1 LDSILLFSLTFKRYS
16 PAVSVILAP
25 TQKLGKIMHPM
36 LNIAIR
42 AARQAGDI
50 IIRSADSVDT
60 LKITIKS
67 QNDFATEID
76 KRAEEEIIN
85 TILTA
90 YPDHGV
96 LAEESGYLNEGAE
109 YMWIIDPLDGTTN
122 YMHGFPHYAVSI
134 ALKKAGVLEQAV
146 IYDPVRQ
153 DLFTASRGK
162 GASLNNRRI
171 RVSRQRKLEGAFLGT
186 GFPFKNNK
194 NIEPYIDIFRD
205 IFSCT
210 SGVRRAGAASL
221 DLAYVAAG
229 KLDGFFEIG
238 LKPWDCAAGILLIQE
253 AGGVVTDFSREHDYL
268 TSGNV
273 VCGNPKMHAAL
284 LNKIS
289 PHVDK
294 VINAS

>member
-1 LDSILLFSLTFKRYS
+1 
-16 PAVSVILAP
+16 
-25 TQKLGKIMHPM
+25 MNPM

-60 LKITIKS
+60 LKISIKS
-67 QNDFATEID
+67 KNDFATEID

-85 TILTA
+85 ILLTA
-90 YPDHGV
+90 YPEHGV

-122 YMHGFPHYAVSI
+122 YLHGFPHYAVSI
-134 ALKKAGVLEQAV
+134 ALKRNEVIEQAV

-162 GASLNNRRI
+162 GAMLNNRRL
-171 RVSRQRKLEGAFLGT
+171 RVSKQRKIEGAFLGT
-186 GFPFKNNK
+186 GFPFKNKK
-194 NIEPYIDIFRD
+194 NIEPYLDIFRD
-205 IFSCT
+205 IFSST

-238 LKPWDCAAGILLIQE
+238 LKPWDLAAGALLIQE
-253 AGGVVTDFSREHDYL
+253 AGGVVTDFDNEHGYFE
-268 TSGNV
+268 TGNI
-273 VCGNPKMHAAL
+273 VCGNPKMHRAL
-284 LNKIS
+284 LDKIV
-289 PHVDK
+289 PHANK
-294 VINAS
+294 VIDGV

>member
-1 LDSILLFSLTFKRYS
+1 
-16 PAVSVILAP
+16 
-25 TQKLGKIMHPM
+25 MHPM

-50 IIRSADSVDT
+50 IIRSADSIDT

-67 QNDFATEID
+67 HNDFATEID
-76 KRAEEEIIN
+76 HRAESEIIN
-85 TILTA
+85 TLLTA
-90 YPDHGV
+90 YPDHGI
-96 LAEESGYLNEGAE
+96 LAEESGYTNQDAE
-109 YMWIIDPLDGTTN
+109 YIWIIDPLDGTTN

-134 ALKKAGVLEQAV
+134 ALKKGDVVEQAV

-162 GASLNNRRI
+162 GAMLNNRRL

-186 GFPFKNNK
+186 GFPFKNSN
-194 NIEPYIDIFRD
+194 NIEPYLDIFRD
-205 IFSCT
+205 IFTTT

-238 LKPWDCAAGILLIQE
+238 LKPWDFAAGLLLIQE
-253 AGGVVTDFSREHDYL
+253 AGGVITDFSNNHDYFK
-268 TSGNV
+268 SGNV
-273 VCGNPKMHAAL
+273 ICGNPTMHRVL
-284 LNKIS
+284 LDKVS
-289 PHVDK
+289 PHVK
-294 VINAS
+294 KITG

>member
-1 LDSILLFSLTFKRYS
+1 
-16 PAVSVILAP
+16 
-25 TQKLGKIMHPM
+25 MHPM

-67 QNDFATEID
+67 KNDFATEID
-76 KRAEEEIIN
+76 KLAEQEIIN
-85 TILTA
+85 TLLTA

-96 LAEESGYLNEGAE
+96 LAEESGYINEDAE
-109 YMWIIDPLDGTTN
+109 YLWIIDPLDGTTN
-122 YMHGFPHYAVSI
+122 YLHGFPHYAVSI
-134 ALKKAGVLEQAV
+134 ALKHNDIIEQAV

-162 GASLNNRRI
+162 GASLNNRRL
-171 RVSRQRKLEGAFLGT
+171 RVGRQRKIEGAFLGT
-186 GFPFKNNK
+186 GFPFKNKK
-194 NIEPYIDIFRD
+194 NIEPYLDIFRD
-205 IFSCT
+205 IFSST

-238 LKPWDCAAGILLIQE
+238 LKPWDLAAGVLLIQE
-253 AGGVVTDFSREHDYL
+253 AGGVVTDFSNEHDYL
-268 TSGNV
+268 ESGNI
-273 VCGNPKMHAAL
+273 VCGNPKMHRAL
-284 LNKIS
+284 LDKIV
-289 PHVDK
+289 PHANK
-294 VINAS
+294 VINSL

>member
-1 LDSILLFSLTFKRYS
+1 
-16 PAVSVILAP
+16 
-25 TQKLGKIMHPM
+25 MHPM

-50 IIRSADSVDT
+50 IIRSADSIDT

-67 QNDFATEID
+67 QNDYATEID

-85 TILTA
+85 TLLTA

-96 LAEESGYLNEGAE
+96 LAEESGYLNEEAE
-109 YMWIIDPLDGTTN
+109 YIWIIDPLDGTTN

-134 ALKKAGVLEQAV
+134 ALKKGNTIEQAV

-153 DLFTASRGK
+153 DLFTATRGK
-162 GASLNNRRI
+162 GAMLNNRRL
-171 RVSRQRKLEGAFLGT
+171 RVGRQRKIEGSFLGT

-194 NIEPYIDIFRD
+194 NIDPYLDIFRD
-205 IFSCT
+205 IFSIT

-238 LKPWDCAAGILLIQE
+238 LKPWDFAAGILLIQE
-253 AGGVVTDFSREHDYL
+253 AGGVVTDFSNNHDYFK
-268 TSGNV
+268 TGNI
-273 VCGNPKMHAAL
+273 VCGNPKMHSAL
-284 LNKIS
+284 LEKIT
-289 PHVDK
+289 PHANK
-294 VINAS
+294 VINS

>member
-1 LDSILLFSLTFKRYS
+1 
-16 PAVSVILAP
+16 
-25 TQKLGKIMHPM
+25 M

-60 LKITIKS
+60 LKISIKNK
-67 QNDFATEID
+67 NDFATEID
-76 KRAEEEIIN
+76 QRAEEEIIN
-85 TILTA
+85 VLLNA

-122 YMHGFPHYAVSI
+122 YLHGFPHYAVSI
-134 ALKKAGVLEQAV
+134 ALKHNNVIEQAV

-162 GASLNNRRI
+162 GATLNNRRL
-171 RVSRQRKLEGAFLGT
+171 RVSKQRKIEGAFLGT
-186 GFPFKNNK
+186 GFPFKNK
-194 NIEPYIDIFRD
+194 KSIEPYLDIFRD
-205 IFSCT
+205 IFSST

-238 LKPWDCAAGILLIQE
+238 LKPWDLAAGTLLIQE
-253 AGGVVTDFSREHDYL
+253 AGGVVSDFNNEHSYL
-268 TSGNV
+268 ESGNV
-273 VCGNPKMHAAL
+273 VCGNPRIHRVL
-284 LNKIS
+284 LDKIS
-289 PHVDK
+289 PHANK
-294 VINAS
+294 VINS

>member
-1 LDSILLFSLTFKRYS
+1 
-16 PAVSVILAP
+16 
-25 TQKLGKIMHPM
+25 MHPM

-50 IIRSADSVDT
+50 IIRSADSIDT

-67 QNDFATEID
+67 QNDYATEID
-76 KRAEEEIIN
+76 KRAEEEIIH
-85 TILTA
+85 TLLTA

-96 LAEESGYLNEGAE
+96 LAEESGYLNEEAE
-109 YMWIIDPLDGTTN
+109 YIWIIDPLDGTTN

-134 ALKKAGVLEQAV
+134 ALKKGNTIEQAV

-153 DLFTASRGK
+153 DLFTATRGK
-162 GASLNNRRI
+162 GAMLNNRRL
-171 RVSRQRKLEGAFLGT
+171 RVGRQRKIEGSFLGT

-194 NIEPYIDIFRD
+194 NIDPYLDIFRD
-205 IFSCT
+205 IFSIT

-238 LKPWDCAAGILLIQE
+238 LKPWDFAAGILLIQE
-253 AGGVVTDFSREHDYL
+253 AGGVVTDFSNNHDYFK
-268 TSGNV
+268 TGNI
-273 VCGNPKMHAAL
+273 VCGNPKMHSAL
-284 LNKIS
+284 LEKIT
-289 PHVDK
+289 PHANK
-294 VINAS
+294 VINS

>member
-1 LDSILLFSLTFKRYS
+1 
-16 PAVSVILAP
+16 
-25 TQKLGKIMHPM
+25 MHPM

-50 IIRSADSVDT
+50 IIRSADSIDT

-67 QNDFATEID
+67 QNDYATEID
-76 KRAEEEIIN
+76 KRAEEEIIH
-85 TILTA
+85 TLLTA

-96 LAEESGYLNEGAE
+96 LAEESGYLNEEAE
-109 YMWIIDPLDGTTN
+109 YIWIIDPLDGTTN

-134 ALKKAGVLEQAV
+134 ALKKGNTIEQAV

-153 DLFTASRGK
+153 DLFTATRGK
-162 GASLNNRRI
+162 GAMLNNRRL
-171 RVSRQRKLEGAFLGT
+171 RVGRQRKIEGSFLGT

-194 NIEPYIDIFRD
+194 NIDPYLDIFRD
-205 IFSCT
+205 IFSIT

-238 LKPWDCAAGILLIQE
+238 LKPWDFAAGILLIQE
-253 AGGVVTDFSREHDYL
+253 AGGVVTDFSNNHDYFK
-268 TSGNV
+268 TGNI
-273 VCGNPKMHAAL
+273 VCGNPKMHSAL
-284 LNKIS
+284 LEKIT
-289 PHVDK
+289 P
-294 VINAS
+294 

>member
-1 LDSILLFSLTFKRYS
+1 
-16 PAVSVILAP
+16 
-25 TQKLGKIMHPM
+25 MHPM

-50 IIRSADSVDT
+50 IIRSADSIDT
-60 LKITIKS
+60 LKITIKA
-67 QNDFATEID
+67 QNDYATEID
-76 KRAEEEIIN
+76 KLAEDEIIN
-85 TILTA
+85 TLLTA

-96 LAEESGYLNEGAE
+96 LAEESGARNSDAE
-109 YMWIIDPLDGTTN
+109 YIWIIDPLDGTTN

-134 ALKKAGVLEQAV
+134 ALKKGNVIEQAV

-162 GASLNNRRI
+162 GAALNNRRI
-171 RVSRQRKLEGAFLGT
+171 RVGRQRKIEGAFLGT

-194 NIEPYIDIFRD
+194 NIEPYLDIFRD
-205 IFSCT
+205 IFSST

-238 LKPWDCAAGILLIQE
+238 LKPWDFAAGILLIQE
-253 AGGVVTDFSREHDYL
+253 AGGVVTDFQNNHDYFE
-268 TSGNV
+268 TGNI
-273 VCGNPKMHAAL
+273 VCGNPKMHRAL
-284 LNKIS
+284 LDKIE
-289 PHVDK
+289 PHVTK
-294 VINAS
+294 VINS

>member
-1 LDSILLFSLTFKRYS
+1 
-16 PAVSVILAP
+16 
-25 TQKLGKIMHPM
+25 MHPM

-60 LKITIKS
+60 LKITIKN

-85 TILTA
+85 ILLTA

-96 LAEESGYLNEGAE
+96 LAEESGYLNKDAE
-109 YMWIIDPLDGTTN
+109 YIWIIDPLDGTTN
-122 YMHGFPHYAVSI
+122 FMHGFPHYAVSI
-134 ALKKAGVLEQAV
+134 ALKRGNTIEQAV

-153 DLFTASRGK
+153 DLFTATRGK
-162 GASLNNRRI
+162 GAMLNNRRL
-171 RVSRQRKLEGAFLGT
+171 RVGRQRKIEGSFLGT
-186 GFPFKNNK
+186 GFPFKNDK
-194 NIEPYIDIFRD
+194 DIEPYLDIFRD
-205 IFSCT
+205 IFSIT

-238 LKPWDCAAGILLIQE
+238 LKPWDFAAGVLLIQE
-253 AGGVVTDFSREHDYL
+253 AGGVVSDFANTHDYH
-268 TSGNV
+268 TSGNI
-273 VCGNPKMHAAL
+273 VCGNPKIHRAL
-284 LNKIS
+284 LDKIS
-289 PHVDK
+289 PHADK
-294 VINAS
+294 VIES